1 MITIPSILESVATRK
16 DGSVK
21 LTFGT
26 SELAPQ
32 IMTELF
38 RGVNNFVYL
47 AIKDEDFKPNEI
59 EKLSQLK
66 VDYDDRT
73 KTPSQRLRGVFYKL
87 YEQDSEGFKSFSSYY
102 EHRMEKVIE
111 HFKTKIL

>member
-26 SELAPQ
+26 NELSPNV
-32 IMTELF
+32 MTELF

-59 EKLSQLK
+59 DKLSTLK
-66 VDYDDRT
+66 VDYDDRS
-73 KTPSQRLRGVFYKL
+73 KTQSQRLRGVFYKL
-87 YEQDSEGFKSFSSYY
+87 YEQDSEGFKSFTTYY
-102 EHRMEKVIE
+102 EHHMERVIE

>member
-21 LTFGT
+21 L
-26 SELAPQ
+26 
-32 IMTELF
+32 
-38 RGVNNFVYL
+38 
-47 AIKDEDFKPNEI
+47 DFKPNEI